1 MGEAVKLKRDGG
13 LAIVTLDRPGAMN
26 ALNMDLSDGLVDAV
40 VACDEDPNV
49 RAVLI
54 TGEGSVFCAGG
65 DIRAMLENADDDG
78 RVGVFLKKLT
88 IGLHAAIAT
97 IARMPKPVIAAVNG
111 TAAGAGFSLAMGCD
125 LILAADTA
133 KFTMAYTKI
142 GLVPDG
148 SSTYFLPRL
157 VGSRRALDL
166 MLTNRVLSANEA
178 RDIGI
183 VSEIYPEKEFAAK
196 ARAFAGDLAAGPT
209 QAYGFAKRL
218 VTQSGAES
226 LETQMEHERRAIA
239 ACGNSEDFREGTAA
253 FLEKRKP
260 DYVGR

>member
-1 MGEAVKLKRDGG
+1 MGQAVKLEQDGG
-13 LAIVTLDRPGAMN
+13 LAVVTLDRPEAMN
-26 ALNMDLSDGLVDAV
+26 ALNMDMSEGLLDAV
-40 VACDEDPNV
+40 VACDEDPKV
-49 RAVLI
+49 RAVMI
-54 TGEGSVFCAGG
+54 TGGDSAFCAGG
-65 DIRAMLENADDDG
+65 DIRAMLENADEEG
-78 RVGVFLKKLT
+78 RVGAYLKKLT
-88 IGLHAAIAT
+88 VGLHAAVAT

-142 GLVPDG
+142 ALVPDG
-148 SSTYFLPRL
+148 SSTYYLPRL

-166 MLTNRVLSANEA
+166 MLTNRVLSASEA

-183 VSEIYPEKEFAAK
+183 VSEVYPEKDFAAK
-196 ARAFAGDLAAGPT
+196 ARAFAADLATGPT
-209 QAYGFAKRL
+209 QAFGLAKRL

-239 ACGNSEDFREGTAA
+239 LCGNSEDFREGTAA
-253 FLEKRKP
+253 FMEKRKP
-260 DYVGR
+260 SYAGR